1 MNNKLKLQDFTFLI
15 NVIKNQKIWNIPELV
30 NKLNTDVNTLI
41 YMLNIM
47 SEVYSVNG
55 ENFIDF
61 DIDLTKNIVSFD
73 YSVELKDLETITDFE
88 LFKIYNLMI
97 SKDKININNIKKAD
111 LDFLIDTLEMFFD
124 EKASLNKDDYLS
136 IFLDNEI
143 NIEYMKIG
151 RSKLG
156 TYSIKP
162 ISLSNNADGNV
173 LEAIDLLD
181 NKVKTFLVNR
191 ILSVDDIDLSKSKE
205 KDKSKN
211 IDVKFNI
218 YSEKSI
224 SKLNKDKLK
233 VNDDIYSYLFRDYYV
248 ALEYFY
254 ENFKDVEIVSPKNLK
269 DEIDKSINKLKVMVS
284 K

>member
-248 ALEYFY
+248 AVEYFF

>member
-97 SKDKININNIKKAD
+97 SKDKKNINNIKKAD

-248 ALEYFY
+248 AMEYFF
-254 ENFKDVEIVSPKNLK
+254 ENYKDVEIISPKNLK
-269 DEIDKSINKLKVMVS
+269 DDIDKSINKLKVMVS

>member
-111 LDFLIDTLEMFFD
+111 LDFLINTLEMFFD
-124 EKASLNKDDYLS
+124 EKGSINKDDYLS

-248 ALEYFY
+248 AMEYFF

-269 DEIDKSINKLKVMVS
+269 DEIDKRINKLKVMVS

>member
-124 EKASLNKDDYLS
+124 EKATLNKDDYLS

-162 ISLSNNADGNV
+162 ISLSNNSDGNV

-248 ALEYFY
+248 AMEYFF

>member
-124 EKASLNKDDYLS
+124 EKGSINKDDYLS

-248 ALEYFY
+248 AMEYFF

>member
-124 EKASLNKDDYLS
+124 EKGSINKDDYLS
-136 IFLDNEI
+136 IFLGNEI

-248 ALEYFY
+248 AMEYFF
-254 ENFKDVEIVSPKNLK
+254 ENYKDVEIISPKILK

>member
-97 SKDKININNIKKAD
+97 SNDKININNIKKAD

-124 EKASLNKDDYLS
+124 EKGSINKDDYLS

-173 LEAIDLLD
+173 LEAIDLVD

-248 ALEYFY
+248 AMEFFF

>member
-124 EKASLNKDDYLS
+124 EKGSINKDDYLS

-248 ALEYFY
+248 ALEYFF

-269 DEIDKSINKLKVMVS
+269 DEIDKSINKLKIMVS

>member
-124 EKASLNKDDYLS
+124 EKGSINKDDYLS

-162 ISLSNNADGNV
+162 ISLSNNADGNI

-248 ALEYFY
+248 AMEYFF

>member
-124 EKASLNKDDYLS
+124 EKGSINKDDYLS

-248 ALEYFY
+248 ALEYFF

>member
-111 LDFLIDTLEMFFD
+111 LDFLVNTLEMFFD
-124 EKASLNKDDYLS
+124 EKGSINKDDYLS

-248 ALEYFY
+248 AMEYFF

-269 DEIDKSINKLKVMVS
+269 DEIDKRINKLKVMVS

>member
-97 SKDKININNIKKAD
+97 SKDKINISNIKKAD

-124 EKASLNKDDYLS
+124 EKGSINKDEYLS

-248 ALEYFY
+248 AMEYFF
-254 ENFKDVEIVSPKNLK
+254 ENYKDVEIISPKNLK

>member
-97 SKDKININNIKKAD
+97 SNDKININNIKKAD

-124 EKASLNKDDYLS
+124 EKGSINKDDYLS

-143 NIEYMKIG
+143 NIQYMKIG

-248 ALEYFY
+248 AMEYFF

>member
-173 LEAIDLLD
+173 LEAIDLID

-248 ALEYFY
+248 AMEYFF
-254 ENFKDVEIVSPKNLK
+254 ENYKDVEIISPKNLK

>member
-248 ALEYFY
+248 AMEYFF

-269 DEIDKSINKLKVMVS
+269 DEIDKRINKLKVMVS

>member
-97 SKDKININNIKKAD
+97 SNDKININNIKKAD

-248 ALEYFY
+248 AMEYFF

>member
-111 LDFLIDTLEMFFD
+111 LDFLINTLEMFFD
-124 EKASLNKDDYLS
+124 EKGSINKDDYLS

-248 ALEYFY
+248 AMEYFF
-254 ENFKDVEIVSPKNLK
+254 ENYKDVEIISPKNLK
-269 DEIDKSINKLKVMVS
+269 DEIDKRINKLKVMVS

>member
-30 NKLNTDVNTLI
+30 NKLSTDVNTLL

-124 EKASLNKDDYLS
+124 EKGSINKDDYLS

-248 ALEYFY
+248 ALEYFF

>member
-97 SKDKININNIKKAD
+97 SKDKINISNIKKAD

-124 EKASLNKDDYLS
+124 EKGSINKDDYLS

-248 ALEYFY
+248 AMEYFF

>member
-111 LDFLIDTLEMFFD
+111 LDFLINTLEMFFD
-124 EKASLNKDDYLS
+124 EKGSINKDDYLS

-248 ALEYFY
+248 ALEYFF

-269 DEIDKSINKLKVMVS
+269 DEIDKSINKLKIMVS